1 MTDARTREQLRQ
13 ERETF
18 DQAKAHDACWFT
30 LRLAMGYA
38 GIGLLLA
45 IALVSGYILL
55 HPASYA
61 RATIAIASMT
71 LLVDMLGLVVSIFKL
86 VLQQSSSVPRKPV
99 TVIRSDTY

>member
-1 MTDARTREQLRQ
+1 MTDARTCEQLRQ

-18 DQAKAHDACWFT
+18 DQAKAHDARWFT

-38 GIGLLLA
+38 GICLLVA

-55 HPASYA
+55 DPTSYA
-61 RATIAIASMT
+61 PATLAVAATT

-86 VLQQSSSVPRKPV
+86 ILQQGSTALLKPV
-99 TVIRSDTY
+99 TGIRLDSH

>member
-18 DQAKAHDACWFT
+18 DQAKAHDARWFT

-55 HPASYA
+55 HPTSYA
-61 RATIAIASMT
+61 PATIAVAATT

-86 VLQQSSSVPRKPV
+86 VLQQGSAVLLKPV
-99 TVIRSDTY
+99 TGIRLDTH